1 MNPEVVT
8 TILSAL
14 TVMGLGAAVFL
25 ASIYMAIKQ
34 SKHWQKV
41 LKPVNNI
48 LLKYSFHLALI
59 VSLTAT
65 LGSLYFSE
73 IAGYEP
79 CKLCWYQRILMYPQV
94 LLLSVSILRREFFIK
109 WHLMV
114 LSSLGALIA
123 AYHYYLQWGGNPLI
137 PCSTVGYSVDCAK
150 TFILEF
156 GFVSIPFMALTAF
169 LLITLLML
177 FSPGGS
183 RFSSK

>member
-1 MNPEVVT
+1 MNPETVT
-8 TILSAL
+8 AILAVL
-14 TVMGLGAAVFL
+14 TVMGLAAGVFL
-25 ASIYMAIKQ
+25 AAIYLAIKQ
-34 SKHWQKV
+34 SRHWQKV
-41 LKPVNNI
+41 LKGVNKI

-109 WHLMV
+109 WHLTG
-114 LSSLGALIA
+114 LSILGAVIA
-123 AYHYYLQWGGNPLI
+123 AYHYYLQWGGNPLV

-156 GFVSIPFMALTAF
+156 GFISIPFMALTAF

-177 FSPGGS
+177 FSPDQ
-183 RFSSK
+183 SS